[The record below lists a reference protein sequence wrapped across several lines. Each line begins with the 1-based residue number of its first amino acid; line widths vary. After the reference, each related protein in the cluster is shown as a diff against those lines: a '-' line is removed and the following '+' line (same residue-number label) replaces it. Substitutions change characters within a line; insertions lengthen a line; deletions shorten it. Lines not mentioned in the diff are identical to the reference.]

1 MNEIKY
7 PRFTE
12 YMATGYS
19 IGRVG
24 WVIPSILF
32 QANIA
37 AAGRVKNEHNLSQY
51 SFEGVVV
58 VRLCLKYALVSG

>member
-1 MNEIKY
+1 MNEIEY

-19 IGRVG
+19 IRRLGS
-24 WVIPSILF
+24 VIPSILF

-37 AAGRVKNEHNLSQY
+37 AAGRVKNEHDVSQY
-51 SFEGVVV
+51 
-58 VRLCLKYALVSG
+58 

>member
-37 AAGRVKNEHNLSQY
+37 AAGRVKNEHNLS
-51 SFEGVVV
+51 FEGVVV

>member
-1 MNEIKY
+1 MDEIEY

-19 IGRVG
+19 IGRLG

-37 AAGRVKNEHNLSQY
+37 AAGRVNNDHNLS
-51 SFEGVVV
+51 
-58 VRLCLKYALVSG
+58 